1 MDRNYARIEKAIGYI
16 SSHYREQ
23 PDLEEIS
30 RHVNLSP
37 YHFHRLFSEW
47 AGVSPKKFLQLITIE
62 HAKTVLHK
70 GSTLEQAAEEVG
82 FSSTSRLHD
91 HFVKIEGMTPGEYR
105 EGGSGLDISYC
116 VQASPFGRVVVGST
130 HRGICL
136 LLFRNANEETDPAVL
151 IRDRFPNARLSATE
165 TDFHRKAVQFLNYE
179 AGGREKSEPLILHVK
194 GTPFQLNIWRALL
207 QIPEGSLATYSDIA
221 RAAGKPSA
229 SRAAGSAIGKNPVAY
244 MIPCHRVIRSTGVI
258 GHYHWGRSRKAAMIG
273 FEQARK
279 GIDDQ
284 EK

>member
-1 MDRNYARIEKAIGYI
+1 MDQNYARIEKAIGYI
-16 SSHYREQ
+16 SDHYKKQ

-47 AGVSPKKFLQLITIE
+47 AGVSPKKFLQLISIE
-62 HAKTVLHK
+62 HAKTVLNQ
-70 GSTLEQAAEEVG
+70 GLTLEQAADEVG

-105 EGGSGLDISYC
+105 YGGAGLNISYS
-116 VQASPFGRVVVGST
+116 VQESPFGRVLIGST
-130 HRGICL
+130 RRGICQ
-136 LLFRNANEETDPAVL
+136 LLFENANEEIDPAPL
-151 IRDRFPNARLSATE
+151 IRERFPNARLYAME
-165 TDFHRKAVQFLNYE
+165 TNFHRKAAKVLNDGVDRAE
-179 AGGREKSEPLILHVK
+179 ESEPVILHVK

-207 QIPEGSLATYSDIA
+207 QIPVGSLATYSDIA
-221 RAAGKPSA
+221 KAAGKPSA

-258 GHYHWGRSRKAAMIG
+258 GHYHWGRARKTAMIG
-273 FEQARK
+273 FEQVRNLT
-279 GIDDQ
+279 DDQ
-284 EK
+284 E